1 MENFQFWLTFAT
13 ATIPAAMTGLLS
25 FWASWL
31 KSRSD
36 LKSLREKFKHDMET
50 LEKNHTNEL
59 EKMKE
64 AHKLELENIQK
75 QSESDM
81 SKELLTMVMN
91 VATPALKDVFN
102 EEVKKQFKQNRKS
115 PKK

>member
-13 ATIPAAMTGLLS
+13 ATIPATITGLLS
-25 FWASWL
+25 FGASWM
-31 KSRSD
+31 KSCSD
-36 LKSLREKFKHDMET
+36 FKSLREKFKHDIET

-75 QSESDM
+75 QSEFDM
-81 SKELLTMVMN
+81 SKEVLGMMVN
-91 VATPALKDVFN
+91 AATPALKDVFN
-102 EEVKKQFKQNRKS
+102 EEVKKQLKQNRKLS
-115 PKK
+115 KK

>member
-1 MENFQFWLTFAT
+1 
-13 ATIPAAMTGLLS
+13 
-25 FWASWL
+25 
-31 KSRSD
+31 
-36 LKSLREKFKHDMET
+36 MET

-91 VATPALKDVFN
+91 VTTPALKDVFN

-115 PKK
+115 SKK

>member
-1 MENFQFWLTFAT
+1 
-13 ATIPAAMTGLLS
+13 
-25 FWASWL
+25 
-31 KSRSD
+31 
-36 LKSLREKFKHDMET
+36 MET
-50 LEKNHTNEL
+50 LENNHTNEL

-81 SKELLTMVMN
+81 SKELLAMMMN

-102 EEVKKQFKQNRKS
+102 EEVKKQFKQNRKLS
-115 PKK
+115 KK

>member
-1 MENFQFWLTFAT
+1 MEKFQFWLTFAT
-13 ATIPAAMTGLLS
+13 AAIPATITGLLS
-25 FWASWL
+25 FGASWL

-81 SKELLTMVMN
+81 SKELLGMVMN
-91 VATPALKDVFN
+91 AATPALKDMFN
-102 EEVKKQFKQNRKS
+102 DEVKKRRNQNRKLS
-115 PKK
+115 KK